1 LTGEHL
7 VPPTRAKHLL
17 ILGAGSVGKRHLRN
31 FASLGADVSAMDPRM
46 DRLEEARTEIALRS
60 TFQSLDAAL
69 AQPRAFD
76 GAVVCSPP
84 SAHASQSIACL
95 LAGLPLLIEK
105 PLSPTLSSARE
116 VAAAAKAAQVPVILG
131 YTYRWWP
138 PLADLGRALRAGDIG
153 RPMSARCVMSAHLAD
168 WHPWE
173 RYQDFFMASASLGG
187 GALLDESHFLDLMLW
202 FFGTPS
208 HVYARVEKL
217 SDLQID
223 TDDNVDALLEYDSG
237 LRVGIHLDLFGRPH
251 EKSIRVGGERGSA
264 EWTFDPNE
272 LRIGTTPEPVW
283 RTQTYS
289 NQRNDMFI
297 AVAREFLEALDGSAV
312 RTCTVE
318 DGVKV
323 LEVIEAMRS
332 SSQTGRRVA
341 LVQGPA

>member
-1 LTGEHL
+1 
-7 VPPTRAKHLL
+7 
-17 ILGAGSVGKRHLRN
+17 
-31 FASLGADVSAMDPRM
+31 
-46 DRLEEARTEIALRS
+46 
-60 TFQSLDAAL
+60 
-69 AQPRAFD
+69 
-76 GAVVCSPP
+76 
-84 SAHASQSIACL
+84 
-95 LAGLPLLIEK
+95 
-105 PLSPTLSSARE
+105 
-116 VAAAAKAAQVPVILG
+116 
-131 YTYRWWP
+131 
-138 PLADLGRALRAGDIG
+138 
-153 RPMSARCVMSAHLAD
+153 MSARCVMSAHLAD